1 MNGSLT
7 MVVRMPCGVLN
18 VPVSVAAEA
27 MTPDPAGMIESAD
40 GCIGPAGEQRAWTT
54 AYLKTPLTYSLGK
67 QSLVLTNDQGQIIF
81 RRS

>member
-1 MNGSLT
+1 
-7 MVVRMPCGVLN
+7 
-18 VPVSVAAEA
+18 
-27 MTPDPAGMIESAD
+27 MIESAD